1 MNPAE
6 EFAANF
12 RGEPVPPELERL
24 LAFDL
29 STDAPYSDGF
39 ELLGTNG
46 EELSSWSD
54 DPAFVER
61 LFVFAEASASGS
73 LYAIW
78 WADPRA
84 SLADSPV
91 VVFGDEGG
99 AHVVAANV
107 PELLELLT
115 FDSEPMVSWDE
126 VSFYKDEDDD
136 DEEPSEEGDRYVQW
150 LAGELGLEPVTDPTP
165 IVERAQGDYGEAFR
179 SWIAPFTPE

>member
-12 RGEPVPPELERL
+12 RGEPVPPELARL

-29 STDAPYSDGF
+29 STEAPYSDGF

-46 EELSSWSD
+46 EELASWSD
-54 DPAFVER
+54 DPAFVKR

-78 WADPRA
+78 RADPRA
-84 SLADSPV
+84 TVADSPV
-91 VVFGDEGG
+91 VIFGDEGG

-115 FDSEPMVSWDE
+115 FDAEPMASWDE
-126 VSFYKDEDDD
+126 VHFYRDDD
-136 DEEPSEEGDRYVQW
+136 DYEPSGERDRYMQW
-150 LAGELGLEPVTDPTP
+150 LSEELGLDPVADPAA
-165 IVERAQGDYGEAFR
+165 VVARAQVEYGEAFS
-179 SWIAPFTPE
+179 SWLAAYVPE